1 MSTQRKSTFNKVLTS
16 GDLLVTAFGAMIG
29 WGWVV
34 SSGDWI
40 QSAGVLG
47 TVIGFLLGGLMIY
60 FVGLVYA
67 ELTTAM
73 PQCGGEHVFSYRAFG
88 PAGSFVCTWAIILSY
103 VGVVCFEACS
113 LPTVIQY
120 IFPNFMQGYLYS
132 VAGFDIYATWL
143 IVAVL
148 CAILITYINIKGVKT
163 AAIVQTI
170 LTVII
175 GAAGIILVVASAT
188 NGSSDNL
195 QGQIFI
201 GDSSGTQIKNI
212 LSVATIAPFF
222 LFGFDVI
229 PQVAEEINVPLKKV
243 GRILLLSIALAV
255 SFYALVVF
263 AVGYAMTPADIM
275 EAQAHSGLVPAAAMN
290 KLFNSE
296 IMAKVIIIGGMC
308 GIITS
313 WNSFLIGGSRAIFA
327 MAEARMIP
335 AFFAKLHKK
344 YKTPVNALIFV
355 GGLSVFAPFWGRVML
370 VWISNAAS
378 FACCMAYFIISI
390 SFLILRK
397 KEPDLDRPYKIKHY
411 KTVGTI
417 AAFLCSFMVLMYLIP
432 GTSCSLTLQEWI
444 ITLIWAAFGAIFAIY
459 GKIKYKKDFCTL

>member
-1 MSTQRKSTFNKVLTS
+1 MSNQRKSTFNKVLNS

-148 CAILITYINIKGVKT
+148 CAILITYINIKGVK
-163 AAIVQTI
+163 
-170 LTVII
+170 
-175 GAAGIILVVASAT
+175 
-188 NGSSDNL
+188 
-195 QGQIFI
+195 
-201 GDSSGTQIKNI
+201 
-212 LSVATIAPFF
+212 
-222 LFGFDVI
+222 
-229 PQVAEEINVPLKKV
+229 
-243 GRILLLSIALAV
+243 
-255 SFYALVVF
+255 SF
-263 AVGYAMTPADIM
+263 
-275 EAQAHSGLVPAAAMN
+275 
-290 KLFNSE
+290 
-296 IMAKVIIIGGMC
+296 
-308 GIITS
+308 
-313 WNSFLIGGSRAIFA
+313 
-327 MAEARMIP
+327 
-335 AFFAKLHKK
+335 
-344 YKTPVNALIFV
+344 
-355 GGLSVFAPFWGRVML
+355 
-370 VWISNAAS
+370 
-378 FACCMAYFIISI
+378 
-390 SFLILRK
+390 
-397 KEPDLDRPYKIKHY
+397 
-411 KTVGTI
+411 
-417 AAFLCSFMVLMYLIP
+417 
-432 GTSCSLTLQEWI
+432 
-444 ITLIWAAFGAIFAIY
+444 
-459 GKIKYKKDFCTL
+459 

>member
-1 MSTQRKSTFNKVLTS
+1 MSTQRKNTFNKVLNS

-73 PQCGGEHVFSYRAFG
+73 PRCGGEHVFSYRAFG
-88 PAGSFVCTWAIILSY
+88 PIGSFICTWAIILSY

-143 IVAVL
+143 IVAVIS
-148 CAILITYINIKGVKT
+148 AIVITYINIKGVKT
-163 AAIVQTI
+163 AAVVQTI

-175 GAAGIILVVASAT
+175 GMAGIILVVASAI
-188 NGSSDNL
+188 NGSPDNFS
-195 QGQIFI
+195 GQFLI
-201 GDSSGTQIKNI
+201 GETAEVKIKNI

-243 GRILLLSIALAV
+243 GKILVFSIALAV

-263 AVGYAMTPADIM
+263 AVGYAMNVSDIATSQ
-275 EAQAHSGLVPAAAMN
+275 AQSGLVSADAMS
-290 KLFNSE
+290 KLFSSE
-296 IMAKVIIIGGMC
+296 IMSKIIIIGGIC

-327 MAEARMIP
+327 MAEAHMIP
-335 AFFAKLHKK
+335 ALFAKLHKK
-344 YKTPVNALIFV
+344 HKTPISALLFV
-355 GGLSVFAPFWGRVML
+355 GVFSVFAPFWGRVML

-378 FACCMAYFIISI
+378 FACCVAYFLISI
-390 SFLILRK
+390 SFLVLRK
-397 KEPDLDRPYKIKHY
+397 KEPELERPYKIKHY
-411 KTVGTI
+411 RIVGI
-417 AAFLCSFMVLMYLIP
+417 MSAFLCSFMVLMYLIP
-432 GTSCSLTLQEWI
+432 GTSCSLTVQEWI
-444 ITLIWAAFGAIFAIY
+444 ISLIWAVFGITFAIY
-459 GKIKYKKDFCTL
+459 SKIKYKDDFCSL